1 VAGERFAPIDEYGVE
16 RWLGELAQAMKER
29 RYRAS
34 PVRPVL
40 IPKPNG
46 KQRPLGL
53 PTIRDRVVRTAA
65 ALVPTPIF
73 EADLQP
79 EQ

>member
-1 VAGERFAPIDEYGVE
+1 
-16 RWLGELAQAMKER
+16 
-29 RYRAS
+29 
-34 PVRPVL
+34 VRQVS